1 MASIILLT
9 VGFLVLLAASATP
22 PSISTFNGEIY
33 INASKLVIVSA
44 NNIDTIDILA
54 FVASATSAL
63 QSMQGIFYFQFKIR
77 LS

>member
-22 PSISTFNGEIY
+22 PSISTVNGEIY

-54 FVASATSAL
+54 FVASATSL